1 MITVNGVTL
10 LDTQEAA
17 EYIGQQ
23 RGRPMALETLKHHL
37 YTAHTLEADAKIG
50 HSLLFTTTT
59 LDEFIGRIRKAGR
72 PPKNPP

>member
-1 MITVNGVTL
+1 MITINGVTL

-23 RGRPMALETLKHHL
+23 RRRPMALETLKHHL

-50 HSLLFTTTT
+50 HSLLFTTAT
-59 LDEFIGRIRKAGR
+59 LDSFVERLRKPGR
-72 PPKNPP
+72 PPKPP